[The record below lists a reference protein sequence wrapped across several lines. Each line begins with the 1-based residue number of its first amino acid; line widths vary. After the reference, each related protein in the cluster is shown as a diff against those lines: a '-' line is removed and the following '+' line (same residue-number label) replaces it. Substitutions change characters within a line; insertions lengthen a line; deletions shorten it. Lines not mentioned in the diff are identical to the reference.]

1 MESTIFTF
9 LGRSSVRSEKART
22 DLEPG
27 EVDVALT
34 IKMQQ
39 KLKEAQVAKDKLE
52 KKVEE
57 LESSL
62 LKHKTQQSNIADT
75 LKVNRMNW

>member
-1 MESTIFTF
+1 M
-9 LGRSSVRSEKART
+9 
-22 DLEPG
+22 
-27 EVDVALT
+27 DVALT

-75 LKVNRMNW
+75 LKVKGTSINGVLQFLIF

>member
-1 MESTIFTF
+1 
-9 LGRSSVRSEKART
+9 
-22 DLEPG
+22 
-27 EVDVALT
+27 
-34 IKMQQ
+34 MQQ

-75 LKVNRMNW
+75 LKVKGTSINGVLQFLIF

>member
-1 MESTIFTF
+1 M
-9 LGRSSVRSEKART
+9 
-22 DLEPG
+22 EPG

-62 LKHKTQQSNIADT
+62 LKHKTHQSNIADT
-75 LKVNRMNW
+75 LKVRVL